1 MCKLWDASDS
11 SYSLRQRRNR
21 FVRKSERIRILELEL
36 IRQQYELE
44 YLKATLHALLE
55 SKGMAIPE
63 LDAGKWY
70 ERKPRRD
77 S

>member
-1 MCKLWDASDS
+1 M
-11 SYSLRQRRNR
+11 
-21 FVRKSERIRILELEL
+21 RKSERIRIIELEL

-55 SKGMAIPE
+55 SKAMDLPS

>member
-1 MCKLWDASDS
+1 
-11 SYSLRQRRNR
+11 
-21 FVRKSERIRILELEL
+21 VRKSERIRILELEL

-44 YLKATLHALLE
+44 YLKA
-55 SKGMAIPE
+55 KGMALPE

>member
-1 MCKLWDASDS
+1 M
-11 SYSLRQRRNR
+11 
-21 FVRKSERIRILELEL
+21 RKSDRIRILELEVL
-36 IRQQYELE
+36 RQQYELE
-44 YLKATLHALLE
+44 YLKSTLHAMLE
-55 SKGMAIPE
+55 ANKLPVPS

>member
-1 MCKLWDASDS
+1 M
-11 SYSLRQRRNR
+11 
-21 FVRKSERIRILELEL
+21 RKSERIRILELEL
-36 IRQQYELE
+36 VRQQYELE
-44 YLKATLHALLE
+44 YVKATLHAFLE
-55 SKGMAIPE
+55 SRGMNLPE

>member
-1 MCKLWDASDS
+1 M
-11 SYSLRQRRNR
+11 
-21 FVRKSERIRILELEL
+21 RKSERIRILELEL

-44 YLKATLHALLE
+44 YLKATLRALLE
-55 SKGMAIPE
+55 SKGMVIPE

>member
-1 MCKLWDASDS
+1 VK
-11 SYSLRQRRNR
+11 
-21 FVRKSERIRILELEL
+21 KSERIRIIELEL

-55 SKGMAIPE
+55 SKSMNLPE

-70 ERKPRRD
+70 DRKPRRD

>member
-1 MCKLWDASDS
+1 M
-11 SYSLRQRRNR
+11 
-21 FVRKSERIRILELEL
+21 RKSERIRILELEL

-55 SKGMAIPE
+55 SKGMALPE

-70 ERKPRRD
+70 ERKPRKD